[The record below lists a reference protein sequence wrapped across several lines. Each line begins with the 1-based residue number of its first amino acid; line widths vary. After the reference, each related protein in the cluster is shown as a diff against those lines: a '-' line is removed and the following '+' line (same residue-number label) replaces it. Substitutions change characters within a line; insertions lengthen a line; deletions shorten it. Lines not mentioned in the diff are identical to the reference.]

1 MNPAAPAGAVAV
13 ASASAFAAT
22 VVPLAGATR

>member
-1 MNPAAPAGAVAV
+1 MNPAAPAGAVSV
-13 ASASAFAAT
+13 AFAFAFAAT